1 MSKLL
6 LSEQKEKN
14 KKTKKVLTNIETND
28 IIEPSSYLELEQTLY
43 QRV

>member
-28 IIEPSSYLELEQTLY
+28 IIVKLSQNENKAVEKD
-43 QRV
+43 

>member
-28 IIEPSSYLELEQTLY
+28 ICLLY
-43 QRV
+43 TSDAADE

>member
-14 KKTKKVLTNIETND
+14 KKIKKVLTNIETND
-28 IIEPSSYLELEQTLY
+28 IIVKLSQNDNKVVEKD
-43 QRV
+43 

>member
-28 IIEPSSYLELEQTLY
+28 IISELSTRY
-43 QRV
+43 KRTAKKV

>member
-14 KKTKKVLTNIETND
+14 KKVLTNIETND
-28 IIEPSSYLELEQTLY
+28 IIVKLSQNDNKAVEKD
-43 QRV
+43 

>member
-14 KKTKKVLTNIETND
+14 KKIKKVLTNIETND
-28 IIEPSSYLELEQTLY
+28 IIVKLSQNDNKAVEKD
-43 QRV
+43 

>member
-14 KKTKKVLTNIETND
+14 KKKKVLTNIETND
-28 IIEPSSYLELEQTLY
+28 NIVKLSQNDNKAVEKD
-43 QRV
+43 

>member
-14 KKTKKVLTNIETND
+14 KKVLTNIETND
-28 IIEPSSYLELEQTLY
+28 IIVKLSQNDNKVVEKD
-43 QRV
+43 

>member
-14 KKTKKVLTNIETND
+14 KKKKKVLTNIETND
-28 IIEPSSYLELEQTLY
+28 IIVKLSQNDNKVVEKD
-43 QRV
+43 